1 VTVSS
6 SGAISYTIDYYTLGH
21 FSKFVLA
28 GAHRVY
34 SANASGVVS
43 AAFTNPDGS
52 KVLVAYNDTRT
63 SKTFQVQWGTQSFT
77 YSLAGFAGATFTWSG
92 TQNGGYTV
100 DAKKQ
105 IQASSFNSTSGLQT
119 EGTTDTLGGYDV
131 AYSEDG
137 DYAVYRNVNFTSG
150 ITAVDTRVASGGNGG
165 TLEFHLDGTT
175 GPLIGSVTI
184 PVTGGWQKWTTV
196 SGPVSGA
203 SGVHNLYA
211 VFRGATGIGNVNWI
225 QFK

>member
-1 VTVSS
+1 M
-6 SGAISYTIDYYTLGH
+6 L
-21 FSKFVLA
+21 
-28 GAHRVY
+28 
-34 SANASGVVS
+34 GVVS

-52 KVLVAYNDTRT
+52 KALVATMTPGPPEPFRCGGELSVHLLARWFCRSN
-63 SKTFQVQWGTQSFT
+63 VQ
-77 YSLAGFAGATFTWSG
+77 WSG

-100 DAKKQ
+100 DAKTQ
-105 IQASSFNSTSGLQT
+105 IQASSFNTVSGLQT

-131 AYSEDG
+131 AFADDG
-137 DYAVYRNVNFTSG
+137 DYAVYSNVNFASG
-150 ITAVDTRVASGGNGG
+150 ITAVDVPRRKRRKRG
-165 TLEFHLDGTT
+165 TLEFHLDGPA
-175 GPLIGSVTI
+175 GQLIGSVTI

-211 VFRGATGIGNVNWI
+211 VFRGNTGIGNVNWF